1 LFRLSEIVALG
12 DDAPPSPSIDLAGLR
27 AVATAEPPSG
37 NGPEPAPAPAPKR
50 SAGRRS
56 AYFPALDGLRALAVG
71 AVVAYHANLTWA
83 KGGFLG
89 VDVFFVLSG
98 FLITGVLLADV
109 ERTGHLQ
116 LRRFWRRRARRLLP
130 AVGVLLVAV
139 ALLVP
144 LLAPDE
150 GHRLGGDLLAS
161 IAYVTNWRLIFQHQS
176 YFEAI
181 GRPPLLQHLWSL
193 AVEEQ
198 FYLLWPLV
206 LAVALRWNRRR
217 ELLGAWALAFAGIST
232 LIMILLYDPSVDPSR
247 VYYGT
252 DTRIAA
258 IFVGAALA
266 CVSKAWAGKRWVS
279 GPKRKLRLEIAGVVS
294 LGILAWCVAN
304 VSQFDARLY
313 RGGFL
318 LVALAAAI
326 VVAVGADRQ
335 RTVVGRVLGMR
346 PLVWLGKR
354 SYAIYLWFWP
364 VFMLSRAHADVD
376 VSGNTLLALQ
386 LAVILALAAASYRF
400 VEVPCR
406 SGALGR
412 AWDQWRAGK
421 LPAQTRRTT
430 AWVAGSLAALAVF
443 AAVVYQ
449 PPKPITV
456 QAAAR
461 GVHRVGGA
469 RAPVDTV
476 TTFGPSPLGASVAT
490 TVAPAVPAPVPTAPA
505 APIQAKV
512 TAIGDSV
519 LLETQDALAA
529 KIADLYFDA
538 DVARQTSRT
547 LAAARALRASGKLGD
562 EVVLQVGNNGTITK
576 SQFDQFMDVF
586 ASVRRVVVVNI
597 KVPRPWEQANNEVLA
612 DGVQRTPKAVLV
624 DWNKLGGTHPDV
636 FESDSV
642 HLTPSGVHLLTD
654 AIVAKL

>member
-1 LFRLSEIVALG
+1 MSEIVALG
-12 DDAPPSPSIDLAGLR
+12 DDAPSPSIDLAGLR
-27 AVATAEPPSG
+27 AVATAEPPPVA
-37 NGPEPAPAPAPKR
+37 GPEPAPAPKR

-150 GHRLGGDLLAS
+150 GHRLGGDLLAA

-217 ELLGAWALAFAGIST
+217 ELLGAWALGLAGIST

-294 LGILAWCVAN
+294 LGILVWCVAN

-318 LVALAAAI
+318 LVALAAVV

-335 RTVVGRVLGMR
+335 RTVVARVLGMR

-364 VFMLSRAHADVD
+364 VFMLSRPHADVD
-376 VSGNTLLALQ
+376 LSGNTLLALQ

-430 AWVAGSLAALAVF
+430 VRVAAGLAVLAVF
-443 AAVVYQ
+443 AAIVYQ

-469 RAPVDTV
+469 RVPMATV
-476 TTFGPSPLGASVAT
+476 TTFGPSPLDAGVAT
-490 TVAPAVPAPVPTAPA
+490 TVASASPGPAPTTAPPTTSA

-586 ASVRRVVVVNI
+586 ASVRRVVIVNI
-597 KVPRPWEQANNEVLA
+597 KVPRPWEQANNDVLA

-624 DWNKLGGTHPDV
+624 DWNKLGAAHPDV
-636 FESDSV
+636 FENDSV
-642 HLTPSGVHLLTD
+642 HLTPSGVQLLTD